1 MAYITF
7 QPSDYFN
14 TVQWT
19 GNGSAG
25 RNITGVGFQPDWVW
39 IKNKSRSSNHTLVDV
54 LRGSGSYPMSSTN
67 TGAED
72 TSDTN
77 QVSALISD
85 GFTVGS
91 STNTNANSENLVGW
105 NWRANGSGSAN
116 TDGSINTTSTS
127 VSTTSG
133 FSISTYTGTGSA
145 ATIGHG
151 LGATPDFVMV
161 KNRSDSGESWMVWTN
176 AIAANKYL
184 LLNTTGAEAT
194 DTTIWNNTLPTSSVF
209 SIGTHDTVNKNTSN
223 YVAYCF
229 KNIKG
234 FSKIGSYTGTG
245 AKNFVYTGFKPAW
258 LMVKK
263 TSGTDAWI
271 IVDNKRDVDN
281 PVSNYLMADANNANA
296 SGLTYDFLSNG
307 FAFNDSSQN
316 ASGASYIYM
325 TFAEEPLVSSNNIPA
340 TAR

>member
-1 MAYITF
+1 MAFITF

-14 TVQWT
+14 TVLYN
-19 GNGSAG
+19 GNGSTQS
-25 RNITGVGFQPDWVW
+25 ITGVGFQPDMTWG
-39 IKNKSRSSNHTLVDV
+39 KARSTTTNHVIQ
-54 LRGSGSYPMSSTN
+54 SSVQGLSTAVFPNLTN
-67 TGAED
+67 AESTGLTNAITSFD
-72 TSDTN
+72 T
-77 QVSALISD
+77 D
-85 GFTVGS
+85 GFSLGDWSPLNAS
-91 STNTNANSENLVGW
+91 SQTFVAW
-105 NWRANGSGSAN
+105 NWRAGAGAGSSN

-316 ASGASYIYM
+316 ASGDSYIYM
-325 TFAEEPLVSSNNIPA
+325 AFAEEPLVSSNNIPA